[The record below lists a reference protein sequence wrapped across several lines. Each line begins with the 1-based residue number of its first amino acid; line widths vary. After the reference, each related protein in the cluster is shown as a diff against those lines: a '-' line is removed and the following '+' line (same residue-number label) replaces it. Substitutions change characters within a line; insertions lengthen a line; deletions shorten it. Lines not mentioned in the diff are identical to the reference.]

1 MNLGMLVGLGFGY
14 VMFDKNGQK
23 FFKKGMDKLS
33 ETGSK
38 LMKSLD
44 EEEGAENEIPKSD
57 SEPS

>member
-23 FFKKGMDKLS
+23 FFKKSMDKLS

-38 LMKSLD
+38 LMKTL
-44 EEEGAENEIPKSD
+44 EKEGAENEVSKSD
-57 SEPS
+57 SESS